1 MGKRIIAR
9 RRGAGSGVYR
19 SPSHKHKAPAR
30 LPNFTKGTGEVI
42 TIEHA
47 PGRNTPLAAIR
58 LDNGEVAVQIA
69 SEGLSVG
76 QTLQYTDEK
85 LNTVEAGTT
94 AYISNIPEG
103 TPIFNI
109 EGTPG
114 DGGRYSRSSGNA
126 AYVVSHT
133 GKHTTVMLP
142 SGKTRSFNPRCR
154 ATIGAPAG
162 GGAGDKPF
170 LKAGKKHH
178 KVKTRAYNWPKVRG
192 VAMNPVDHPHG
203 GGSHSY
209 SGGPTSLA
217 RGSPPGQKVGKIAP
231 KRSGKK

>member
-9 RRGAGSGVYR
+9 RRGAGRAVYR
-19 SPSHKHKAPAR
+19 SPSHKHKSAAR
-30 LPNFTKGTGEVI
+30 LPDFKQGAGEVVS
-42 TIEHA
+42 IEHA
-47 PGRNTPLAAIR
+47 AGRSTPLALIR
-58 LDNGEVAVQIA
+58 LSNGDYAAQIA
-69 SEGLSVG
+69 SEGLAVG
-76 QTLQYTDEK
+76 D
-85 LNTVEAGTT
+85 TVEYTQNKLDKVVAGTT
-94 AYISNIPEG
+94 APIVNIPEG
-103 TPIFNI
+103 TPVFNV

-114 DGGRYSRSSGNA
+114 DGGRYGRSSGNV
-126 AYVVSHT
+126 AYIVSHT
-133 GKHTTVMLP
+133 PTRTTVLLP
-142 SGKTRSFNPRCR
+142 SGKTRAFHPQCR

-162 GGAGDKPF
+162 GGATDKPF

-209 SGGPTSLA
+209 SGGPTSMA
-217 RGSPPGQKVGKIAP
+217 RGTPPGRKVGKIAP